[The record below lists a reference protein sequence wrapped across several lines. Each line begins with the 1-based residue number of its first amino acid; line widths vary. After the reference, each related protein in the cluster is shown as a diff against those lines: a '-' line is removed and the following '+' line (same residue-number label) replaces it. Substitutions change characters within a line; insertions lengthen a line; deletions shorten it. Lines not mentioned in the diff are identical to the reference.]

1 MVVSA
6 NPGRHN
12 NDDEEIDSLLK
23 VPEDVEIDECC
34 GYG

>member
-6 NPGRHN
+6 DTGRHN

-23 VPEDVEIDECC
+23 VPEDVEIECC

>member
-6 NPGRHN
+6 DTGRHN